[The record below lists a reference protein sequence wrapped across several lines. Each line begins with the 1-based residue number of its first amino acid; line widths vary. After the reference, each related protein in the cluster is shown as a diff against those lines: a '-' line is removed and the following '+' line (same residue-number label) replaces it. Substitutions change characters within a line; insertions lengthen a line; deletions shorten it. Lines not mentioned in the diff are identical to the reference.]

1 MILTS
6 SALKEK
12 ESELMKLK
20 IRLDNIRKEKHL
32 SFSQADGDGW
42 HDNFGYEQAVRD
54 EKMIINEINSLSEL
68 IRTATVLENSRSN
81 QGQVSIDSNVLLKLD
96 YGDGDVEELSGRL
109 VALNTKSLEHE
120 NEITLNSPIGQAIF
134 GKSSD
139 DESECILPNGNVLKI
154 KVMSIW

>member
-68 IRTATVLENSRSN
+68 IRTATVLEDSRSN
-81 QGQVSIDSNVLLKLD
+81 QGQVSIDSNVLL
-96 YGDGDVEELSGRL
+96 
-109 VALNTKSLEHE
+109 
-120 NEITLNSPIGQAIF
+120 
-134 GKSSD
+134 
-139 DESECILPNGNVLKI
+139 
-154 KVMSIW
+154 